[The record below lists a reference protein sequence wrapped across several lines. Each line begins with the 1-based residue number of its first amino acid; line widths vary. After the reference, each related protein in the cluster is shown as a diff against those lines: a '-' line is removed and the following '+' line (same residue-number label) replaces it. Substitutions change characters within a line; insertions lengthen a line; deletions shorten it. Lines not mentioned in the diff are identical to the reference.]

1 MYNNHFGFS
10 ESPFSVTPDPR
21 FFYTNPVYQEAYAN
35 LRYGIEQKKGFI
47 VITGEAGTG
56 KSTLLRKL
64 MRNFG
69 DTIHSAFI
77 FNTDLTFPELLSMT
91 LHDLGLSPP
100 ETCKL
105 SMLQGLN
112 DYLIGQLQKGH
123 IVSVLVDEAQNLNPE
138 ALEGL
143 RLLSNLETDQEKLL
157 QIVLMG
163 QPELE
168 RKLDQPALRQLK
180 QRVAVQCRLDPLSE
194 KEVGPY
200 IDFRLRA
207 VGYQGK
213 GLFPRD
219 AVQEIAFYSRGIPR
233 LINIVCDNAL
243 LNAYASSQETISADI
258 IREVAR
264 DLRLRPEV
272 QTNEAAATPPSI
284 SVPST
289 EPETAIDKKTAYVL
303 PQHKLRRMAKVGFEA
318 VLVSLVFLAIA
329 SAIDP
334 RNIGTFAGRGVEV
347 AKSNLNQWVVF
358 VTQQTAIPK
367 KVDAGVEFKSKE
379 PERVIIPQGSNIY
392 KIVTDA
398 YPTNAALGM
407 DLIKE
412 FNPEIKNLSKVAAG
426 QDLLLPSLTPETLIR
441 KQPDDS
447 YRLIVASFHSLRGA
461 NEYARLLSSKGYQVS
476 ITPRKISNNV
486 SVHRVEI
493 DGLKNVEEANQMWE
507 TGVRDKWIALAG
519 NSRQRGPGG

>member
-10 ESPFSVTPDPR
+10 ESPFSITPDPR

-35 LRYGIEQKKGFI
+35 LRYGIEKKKGFI

-56 KSTLLRKL
+56 KSTLLRRL
-64 MRNFG
+64 MRNLG
-69 DTIHSAFI
+69 DTIHSAYI
-77 FNTDLTFPELLSMT
+77 FNTDLTFPELLSFT
-91 LHDLGLSPP
+91 LHDLGLSPQ
-100 ETCKL
+100 ETSKV

-112 DYLIGQLQKGH
+112 DYLIGQLKQGH
-123 IVSVLVDEAQNLNPE
+123 TVSVLVDEAQNLSAE
-138 ALEGL
+138 TLEGL

-168 RKLDQPALRQLK
+168 RKLDQPNLRQLK
-180 QRVAVQCRLDPLSE
+180 QRVAVQCRLDPLQE

-207 VGYQGK
+207 VGYEGR
-213 GLFPRD
+213 GLFRRD
-219 AVQEIAFYSRGIPR
+219 AVQEIAFYSKGIPR
-233 LINIVCDNAL
+233 LMNIICDNAL
-243 LNAYASSQETISADI
+243 LNAYASSQETVSANI

-264 DLRLRPEV
+264 DLRLKPEA
-272 QTNEAAATPPSI
+272 QTNETAPPPRVTRSNTDPEIPTRKAASD
-284 SVPST
+284 VPQRKIRRV
-289 EPETAIDKKTAYVL
+289 AKT
-303 PQHKLRRMAKVGFEA
+303 GIES
-318 VLVSLVFLAIA
+318 VLVILAFLAIA

-334 RNIGTFAGRGVEV
+334 RNIGTIAGRGLEV
-347 AKSNLNQWVVF
+347 AKFNLNQWVVF
-358 VTQQTAIPK
+358 FTNQAEVPK

-379 PERVIIPQGSNIY
+379 PQRVAIPPGSSIY
-392 KIVTDA
+392 KIVRDTYRA
-398 YPTNAALGM
+398 NAALGM

-412 FNPEIKNLSKVAAG
+412 FNPEIKNLTKVTAG
-426 QDLLLPSLTPETLIR
+426 QDLLLPPLTPETLIR

-447 YRLIVASFHSLRGA
+447 YRLIVASFQSLRGA
-461 NEYARLLSSKGYQVS
+461 NEYAQLLSSKGYHVT
-476 ITPRKISNNV
+476 ITPRKISNNL

-493 DGLKNVEEANQMWE
+493 DGLKNLEEANRMWE

-519 NSRQRGPGG
+519 TPGQRAPGS

>member
-10 ESPFSVTPDPR
+10 ESPFSITPDPR

-35 LRYGIEQKKGFI
+35 LRYGIEKKKGFI

-56 KSTLLRKL
+56 KSTLLRRL
-64 MRNFG
+64 MRNLG
-69 DTIHSAFI
+69 DTIHSAYI
-77 FNTDLTFPELLSMT
+77 FNTDLTFPELLSFT
-91 LHDLGLSPP
+91 LHDLGLSPQ
-100 ETCKL
+100 ETSKV

-112 DYLIGQLQKGH
+112 DYLIGQLKQGH
-123 IVSVLVDEAQNLNPE
+123 IVSVLVDEAQNLSAE

-168 RKLDQPALRQLK
+168 RKLDQPTLRQLK
-180 QRVAVQCRLDPLSE
+180 QRVAVQSRLDPLKE

-207 VGYQGK
+207 VGYQGN
-213 GLFPRD
+213 GLFHRD
-219 AVQEIAFYSRGIPR
+219 AVQEIAFYSKGIPR
-233 LINIVCDNAL
+233 LINIICDNAL
-243 LNAYASSQETISADI
+243 LNAYASSQEMISADI

-264 DLRLRPEV
+264 DLRLGPEV
-272 QTNEAAATPPSI
+272 QTNEAVATPPSVI
-284 SVPST
+284 VSKA
-289 EPETAIDKKTAYVL
+289 EPETPTRKAASDV
-303 PQHKLRRMAKVGFEA
+303 PQHNVRRMAKVGIEA

-334 RNIGTFAGRGVEV
+334 RNISTFAARGLEV
-347 AKSNLNQWVVF
+347 AKFNLNQWVMF
-358 VTQQTAIPK
+358 VTQQAAIPK

-379 PERVIIPQGSNIY
+379 PQRVAISPGSSIY
-392 KIVTDA
+392 KIVRDTYRA
-398 YPTNAALGM
+398 NAALGM

-412 FNPEIKNLSKVAAG
+412 FNPEIKNLSKVTAG

-447 YRLIVASFHSLRGA
+447 YRLIVASFQSLRGA
-461 NEYARLLSSKGYQVS
+461 NEYAQLLSSKGYHAT
-476 ITPRKISNNV
+476 ITPRKISNSL

-493 DGLKNVEEANQMWE
+493 DGLKNLEEANRMWE

-519 NSRQRGPGG
+519 TPGQRAPGS